1 MRLLG
6 LAFTLA
12 VLALGDDT
20 AGKFKLIQ
28 TTLVLP
34 PAANS
39 QTFTVLIKG
48 AGLKIDAKHPA
59 TPALADANTPAS
71 PSVQVTTKFLSSSN
85 PAAGDQLLK
94 FEVKVEKF
102 PPAESQSR
110 VFTISFADVHEAL
123 PYTLTNLNGKTFAW
137 SVKAPPEWNLGF
149 MSALPIAFHTG
160 DLPATGISLYQADL
174 TSDDKQKITLGKQDF
189 ELCANAPPAAC
200 QPPDPILAVRSPFT
214 LYLRPAHALPYGTL
228 KGNIAIFANEKTDP
242 DVFALTLYS
251 PNPYGIPL
259 GFACLL
265 LGVLLA
271 VFVQFGLRVLS
282 RGLEERRL
290 VLIMKER
297 LLRLQ
302 NEFSRLPANIKTA
315 AVFWKTSADRLDQ
328 SLTQLKKEARP
339 MVPQP
344 LQSDLTDL
352 QGFKAKMEELGAT
365 FSFLRTLLQSGLE
378 VVADWQ
384 RNHPGHDAKMQDAAQ
399 SIATISQAP
408 DVSADIKAILLDLR
422 TKAAVTSMLVT
433 LAAAPRTIAEELH
446 AVSFQI
452 MAVNIVAILF
462 WAAVSVLSGA
472 LLFIFQS
479 PAFGT
484 NLDLMLCVAWG
495 LGISTAGGT
504 SPQTTPSTVASSI
517 GIKLPGAGDPAK

>member
-1 MRLLG
+1 MRLV
-6 LAFTLA
+6 AITLA
-12 VLALGDDT
+12 LAALALGDEPV
-20 AGKFKLIQ
+20 GKFKLIQ

-34 PAANS
+34 AGAGS

-48 AGLKIDAKHPA
+48 AGLTIDPKHPV
-59 TPALADANTPAS
+59 TPSLADANTPAS
-71 PSVQVTTKFLSSSN
+71 PPVQVTTNFASSSN
-85 PAAGDQLLK
+85 SAAAEQLLQ

-102 PPAESQSR
+102 PPADSQTR
-110 VFTISFADVHEAL
+110 VFTISYGDVHEAL

-149 MSALPIAFHTG
+149 MSALPIAIHTG

-174 TSDDKQKITLGKQDF
+174 TSDDKQKITVGKQDF
-189 ELCANAPPAAC
+189 LLCSNAPPTAC
-200 QPPDPILAVRSPFT
+200 QPPDSILAVRSPFT
-214 LYLRPAHALPYGTL
+214 LYLRPAHDLPYGTL

-259 GFACLL
+259 GFLCLF

-302 NEFSRLPANIKTA
+302 NEFSKLPPNLRTA
-315 AVFWKTSADRLDQ
+315 ASFWKASADRLDQ
-328 SLTQLKKEARP
+328 ALSELKKEARP
-339 MVPQP
+339 LAPQP

-352 QGFKAKMEELGAT
+352 QGFKTKMEESGAT
-365 FSFLRTLLQSGLE
+365 FSFLRTLLQNGLE
-378 VVADWQ
+378 VIADWQ
-384 RNHPGHDAKMQDAAQ
+384 KNHPGHHAKMDDAAQ
-399 SIATISQAP
+399 RIATIPQAP
-408 DVSADIKAILLDLR
+408 DVAADIKAILADLR
-422 TKAAVTSMLVT
+422 TKAAVPAMIT
-433 LAAAPRTIAEELH
+433 LAAAPRTVAEELH
-446 AVSFQI
+446 AVSFEI
-452 MAVNIVAILF
+452 MTVNIVAIVF

-484 NLDLMLCVAWG
+484 NLDLMLCAAWG

-504 SPQTTPSTVASSI
+504 SPQTTPATVASSI
-517 GIKLPGAGDPAK
+517 GIKLPGAGDLPK